1 MFLEKGESAFPVV
14 ATAVSEGRSLGQNRE
29 DTHTANNKER
39 PSLSKSSFKVFFTRC
54 VPFHGENFSVEEFQ
68 ALLLFEKNIMGEL

>member
-39 PSLSKSSFKVFFTRC
+39 PSLSKSWFKVFTRR